1 LKKIIFA
8 FLSFIVILLTNLFAA
23 KIFNLP
29 FFELSFVTGLMF
41 TLIIGFCSSEGGF
54 TSEILDVNI
63 KPFLQKECRTNS
75 HFFKFYNSIPFV
87 VALVYTVISA
97 ILSIIVYWKYFF

>member
-1 LKKIIFA
+1 MKRIIFA

-29 FFELSFVTGLMF
+29 FFELSFATGLMF
-41 TLIIGFCSSEGGF
+41 TLIIGFCSSEGGA
-54 TSEILDVNI
+54 TSEMLDVNV
-63 KPFLQKECRTNS
+63 KRFLEKESRTSS
-75 HFFKFYNSIPFV
+75 HFLKFYNSILFV

-97 ILSIIVYWKYFF
+97 ILSIIVYWEYFF

>member
-1 LKKIIFA
+1 MKKIFFA
-8 FLSFIVILLTNLFAA
+8 FLSFIVVLLTNLFAS

-41 TLIIGFCSSEGGF
+41 TLIIGFCSSEGGA
-54 TSEILDVNI
+54 TSEMLDANI
-63 KPFLQKECRTNS
+63 KRFLEKESRTSS
-75 HFFKFYNSIPFV
+75 HFLKFYNSIPFI
-87 VALVYTVISA
+87 VALVYTVISG